1 MSGPDEG
8 MLTAQERA
16 ALASLEERAAADD
29 PRLADHLRGLR
40 RKERLRAVPVAMRKP
55 DLTWLAT
62 TVGRVWA
69 SMRPAVWGPLL
80 TVAGLAAV
88 VLGLS
93 VSLVLSLVGV
103 ALASLGLALL
113 VRVAT
118 ARIERLRE
126 AQSRLTAGSPPD

>member
-40 RKERLRAVPVAMRKP
+40 SKERLLALPKP
-55 DLTWLAT
+55 DLGWLT
-62 TVGRVWA
+62 TTAGQVWR
-69 SMRPAVWGPLL
+69 SLRPAVWGPIL
-80 TVAGLAAV
+80 TIAGLALV

-93 VSLVLSLVGV
+93 VSLALSVVGIV
-103 ALASLGLALL
+103 IAAVGLGLL
-113 VRVAT
+113 VQLIT

-126 AQSRLTAGSPPD
+126 EQTRLRAGSSSE